1 MLNIRCAIAAA
12 AVVLPFLSDLASAAV
27 PTPSSPWLPAPSASG
42 TVASPSSSGSQVNA
56 QWEQVLGSNLYYY
69 DVQRSGVLPD
79 NFRIDWRNNSVL
91 TDGQSVG
98 RNLSGGFFDA
108 GNFIKAMP
116 PLAWTLTQIAYSAVL
131 WGQGF
136 EDAGQAYYL
145 DSTLR
150 NGLDWIMNA
159 SSANETLD
167 VFVGN
172 QSVYWGG
179 DLDIPQPRD
188 VYTVTS
194 QNPGTDVFAEAATA
208 LAAGA
213 LVYYGRAIPMS
224 QSANGSVPAS
234 LRDTAYADR
243 LSARAVELMNL
254 AETSTPQQ
262 VYQKAVPDVEW
273 AYPSTDYDDE
283 IMLGSAFVAMA
294 SGDIEWVTKA
304 IDAYSLA
311 SPAYPPRDGVLNWD
325 GKGPLVA
332 PTLARLALAMPGADS
347 RLSFSKFQSDAEIYL
362 DALESNNMQ
371 DTSRTKGGLAYFKG
385 YSSSASLNPA
395 LNSAW
400 LSLMYAPLASSDT
413 KRDSYRSYA
422 QSQIDY
428 TFGKNPLNT
437 VYQVG
442 LHPNS
447 PVNPHSA
454 LASGGDDLQNINT
467 DPPEELHVLYG
478 AVVGGPDENDKYYD
492 ERDDYDQSEPALD
505 TVAPMVGISSYFASQ
520 GSSAA
525 DPYYVGVTAP
535 RIVSKRSGS
544 GLSGGAIAGI
554 VIGVL
559 LAVAILAVVAFFIW
573 RKRGGGGG
581 GRLTRRRK
589 W

>member
-1 MLNIRCAIAAA
+1 MLTIGSAVAA
-12 AVVLPFLSDLASAAV
+12 AVILLPSLAEFATAAV

-42 TVASPSSSGSQVNA
+42 TVASSSSSSSQVKS

-69 DVQRSGVLPD
+69 DVQRSGVLPED
-79 NFRIDWRNNSVL
+79 FRVDWRNNSVL
-91 TDGQSVG
+91 TDGESVG

-108 GNFIKAMP
+108 GNFVKAMP
-116 PLAWTLTQIAYSAVL
+116 PLAWTITQIAYSALL

-150 NGLDWIMNA
+150 NGLDWIMSA

-179 DLDIPQPRD
+179 DVDIPQPRD

-213 LVYYGRAIPMS
+213 LVYYGRALPTS
-224 QSANGSVPAS
+224 QSANGTVPSS
-234 LRDTAYADR
+234 LRDREYADA

-254 AETSTPQQ
+254 AGNSTPQQ

-273 AYPSTDYDDE
+273 AYPSTDFNDE
-283 IMLGSAFVAMA
+283 LMLGSAFVAMA

-304 IDAYSLA
+304 IDAYSSAAPL
-311 SPAYPPRDGVLNWD
+311 YPPQYGILNWD

-332 PTLARLALAMPGADS
+332 PTLARLALVMPGADS
-347 RLSFSKFQSDAEIYL
+347 RLDFSKFQSDSEIYM
-362 DALESNNMQ
+362 DALESNKMQ
-371 DTSRTKGGLAYFKG
+371 DTSRTKGGLAFFKG

-400 LSLMYAPLASSDT
+400 LSLLYAPLASSDT
-413 KRDSYRSYA
+413 KRDAYRSYA

-442 LHPNS
+442 IHPNS

-454 LASGGDDLQNINT
+454 LASGGTDATNINNS
-467 DPPEELHVLYG
+467 PPQELHVLYG
-478 AVVGGPDENDKYYD
+478 AIVGGPDENDKYYD

-505 TVAPMVGISSYFASQ
+505 TVAPMVGIASYFASQ

-535 RIVSKRSGS
+535 RIVSKRGGS

-559 LAVAILAVVAFFIW
+559 LGVGLLATLAFFIW
-573 RKRGGGGG
+573 RRRSGGG